1 MTYRTR
7 NIAIAVGLAL
17 VAMLLTLFYVVNYR
31 RSVQSGQATVTVYV
45 AARDVPAGTPGSTVA
60 GALHSLNVPKR
71 TVEPGAISNPNQL
84 GTLVLSQ
91 PLYKG
96 DQVTLRR
103 FSTVTAQGISGQ
115 LKTTWRAV
123 QVAGDGNQL
132 LAGTLKAGDRVDVLA
147 NFHEPG
153 GQLVSRIELRN
164 LNVLQPANQPTNTVT
179 PGAQSAVILQV
190 SDTQVQRLWFV
201 LKNTDW
207 SLELRPALGAVDRKD
222 VFATST
228 NTITEPS
235 NR

>member
-17 VAMLLTLFYVVNYR
+17 AAMLITLLYVVNYR
-31 RSVQSGQATVTVYV
+31 RSVQNGQSTVDVYV
-45 AARDVPAGTPGSTVA
+45 ASRDVPAGTPGSTVA
-60 GALHSLNVPKR
+60 ASLHTLAVPKR
-71 TVEPGAISNPNQL
+71 SVAPGAISNPNQIAA
-84 GTLVLSQ
+84 LVLGQ

-103 FSTVTAQGISGQ
+103 FDTLTAQGISGQ
-115 LKTTWRAV
+115 LKTVWRAV
-123 QVAGDGNQL
+123 QVPGDSNQL
-132 LAGTLKAGDRVDVLA
+132 LAGTLKAGDHVDLLA

-164 LNVLQPANQPTNTVT
+164 LDVLQPAAQPTNSVT
-179 PGAQSAVILQV
+179 PGTQASVIVQV

-201 LKNTDW
+201 LKNADW

-222 VFATST
+222 AFANST
-228 NTITEPS
+228 NTLTEPS
-235 NR
+235 DK